1 MQGGKTQAD
10 FTARPRAQAPE
21 QRGRKAL
28 SRRESKGDR
37 AHVTERQLDLSR
49 YGIRTDLA
57 VEAREM
63 AGKPDGE
70 LPGVRTETVKEHGIT
85 VTRMHVQTDEGAR
98 AIGKMPGHYVT
109 LEVPELR
116 RGDSDL
122 QDKVATTFARE
133 FEAFLERIGIAP
145 TASVFIVG
153 LGNWNV
159 TPDALGPLV
168 VENTMVTRQFF
179 ELMPDQVSDGY
190 RPVSAVAPGVLGT
203 TGIESSD
210 IVQGI
215 AEKAKPDLIIAID
228 ALAARSLE
236 RVNTTIQIADTGIH
250 PGSGIGN
257 KRKGLTKDILG
268 VPCIAIGVPTV
279 VYASTIVNNTMDMVL
294 AHMKRHTDNTDPLFG
309 VFGSMEESER
319 LGLVKEVLEPLGH
332 DLLVTPK
339 EIDKFM
345 EDIANIIASGL
356 NAALHSAVDSS
367 NVAAYT
373 H

>member
-1 MQGGKTQAD
+1 VT
-10 FTARPRAQAPE
+10 E
-21 QRGRKAL
+21 QRF
-28 SRRESKGDR
+28 
-37 AHVTERQLDLSR
+37 DLSE

-57 VEAREM
+57 LEAREM
-63 AGKPDGE
+63 AGSPGQSI
-70 LPGVRTETVKEHGIT
+70 PGVWQETSKESGIT
-85 VTRMHVQTDEGAR
+85 VTRMHIQTEEGAK

-122 QDKVATTFARE
+122 QDKVATTFAKE
-133 FEAFLERIGIAP
+133 FEAFLSRVGIGP
-145 TASVFIVG
+145 SASVFIVG

-168 VENTMVTRQFF
+168 VENIMVTRHYF
-179 ELMPDQVSDGY
+179 ELMPDQVNSGY

-215 AEKAKPDLIIAID
+215 VEKAKPELVIAVD

-257 KRKGLTKDILG
+257 KRKGLTQDILG

-279 VYASTIVNNTMDMVL
+279 VYASTIVNNTMDMVFE
-294 AHMKRHTDNTDPLFG
+294 HMKRQTPNTDPLFG
-309 VFGSMEESER
+309 VFGKMAESER

-345 EDIANIIASGL
+345 EDIANVIASGL
-356 NAALHSAVDSS
+356 NAALHEAVDTD

>member
-1 MQGGKTQAD
+1 
-10 FTARPRAQAPE
+10 
-21 QRGRKAL
+21 
-28 SRRESKGDR
+28 
-37 AHVTERQLDLSR
+37 VTDQELDLSP
-49 YGIRTDLA
+49 YAVRTDLA

-63 AGKPDGE
+63 AGSPDTPI
-70 LPGVRTETVKEHGIT
+70 PGVWQETNKDGGIT
-85 VTRMHVQTDEGAR
+85 VTRMHIQSQEGAK

-116 RGDSDL
+116 RGDTDL
-122 QDKVATTFARE
+122 QDRVATTFAKE
-133 FEAFLERIGIAP
+133 FETFLSRVGVGP
-145 TASVFIVG
+145 KASIFVVG

-168 VENTMVTRQFF
+168 VENIMVTRQYF
-179 ELMPDQVSDGY
+179 ELMPDQVGPGY
-190 RPVSAVAPGVLGT
+190 RSVSAVAPGVLGT

-215 AEKAKPDLIIAID
+215 VETAKPDLVIAVD

-279 VYASTIVNNTMDMVL
+279 LYASTIVNNTMDMVFE
-294 AHMKRHTDNTDPLFG
+294 HMKQHTPNTDPLFG
-309 VFGSMEESER
+309 VFGSMKENER
-319 LGLVKEVLEPLGH
+319 LQLVKEVLEPLGH

-339 EIDKFM
+339 EIDKFI
-345 EDIANIIASGL
+345 EDIANVIASGL
-356 NAALHSAVDSS
+356 NAALHEAVDTD